1 MDFVGAIT
9 REIFSVSWYWW
20 IVSAGLILAVWRGRK
35 EKIVEALIAGY
46 VLLILVITLLDRPV
60 GIRQAE
66 LIPFWS
72 YSIPELRTEIVM
84 NYILFIPL
92 GVLLALKNVD
102 WRRVWLLGAS
112 TSLIVETSQLIF
124 RRGLFEFD
132 DVIGNSLGCLVG
144 AVLVVGLKKMDR
156 MNYD

>member
-9 REIFSVSWYWW
+9 REIFSISWYWW
-20 IVSAGLILAVWRGRK
+20 IVIVAVVAAVWRGRK

-46 VLLILVITLLDRPV
+46 LVLILVITLLDRQV

-72 YSIPELRTEIVM
+72 YGIPELRAEIIC

-92 GVLLALKNVD
+92 GVLLAFKNLD
-102 WRRVWLLGAS
+102 WRRVWLLGAA
-112 TSLIVETSQLIF
+112 TSLIIETSQLIF
-124 RRGLFEFD
+124 SRGLFEFD

-144 AVLVVGLKKMDR
+144 AVLAYSYRRVKT
-156 MNYD
+156 